1 MYVFRCF
8 QLGKRLIFL
17 SSNASAITYTFASF
31 GMCGPYVFFGF
42 FFASK
47 LNSTDRFRK
56 LKIHLGFF
64 DHGMC
69 YTHHS
74 EELCFITI
82 AQHST
87 WVSE

>member
-1 MYVFRCF
+1 MFPTGKKANFFIFKCLSYNLHLCF
-8 QLGKRLIFL
+8 VWHVLLGI
-17 SSNASAITYTFASF
+17 
-31 GMCGPYVFFGF
+31 

-69 YTHHS
+69 YTQYS